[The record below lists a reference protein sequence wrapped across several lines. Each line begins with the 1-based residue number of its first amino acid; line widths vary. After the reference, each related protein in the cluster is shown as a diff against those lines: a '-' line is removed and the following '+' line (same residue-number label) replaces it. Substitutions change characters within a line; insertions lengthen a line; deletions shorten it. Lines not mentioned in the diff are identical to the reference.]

1 MNKQNVYSQDDN
13 IKKAN
18 INLKV
23 IKDIHNLKQIKQLKS
38 QTKPKKIKL
47 IRRRNININSLI
59 EMEKSKNTKTMQ
71 LNKNNVYK
79 KNLSNLKIKAI
90 NSKNDNQKMNDEN
103 KNIYATLNNDISTKS
118 PENKETK
125 TNKILNGLNKV
136 KLHHKI
142 KSFDTYKIIHNEAHH
157 FNNNKEN

>member
-1 MNKQNVYSQDDN
+1 MNKQNIYSQDDN

-79 KNLSNLKIKAI
+79 K
-90 NSKNDNQKMNDEN
+90 
-103 KNIYATLNNDISTKS
+103 IYQI
-118 PENKETK
+118 
-125 TNKILNGLNKV
+125 
-136 KLHHKI
+136 
-142 KSFDTYKIIHNEAHH
+142 
-157 FNNNKEN
+157 